1 MILCNVECADM
12 NLIHRKEDHVVVVDN
27 AKDATKHFV
36 QGVDM
41 EIHYLMKKS
50 LIISQNFKIN

>member
-1 MILCNVECADM
+1 MRSCNVECVGM

-27 AKDATKHFV
+27 VKDATRHFV

-41 EIHYLMKKS
+41 EIHYLMKRS